1 MYTAILCSEVLD
13 NIKMHNIHRAVHK
26 IGVSY
31 MSGICYMSGK
41 DVYCNFLLFFVK
53 CKIVMKT
60 ASLTGNSKSI
70 CSKDLFL
77 LISDLWVTQ

>member
-1 MYTAILCSEVLD
+1 
-13 NIKMHNIHRAVHK
+13 
-26 IGVSY
+26 

-77 LISDLWVTQ
+77 LISDLWVTQGKKKGYRENSATAKPFSFFQH

>member
-1 MYTAILCSEVLD
+1 
-13 NIKMHNIHRAVHK
+13 
-26 IGVSY
+26 